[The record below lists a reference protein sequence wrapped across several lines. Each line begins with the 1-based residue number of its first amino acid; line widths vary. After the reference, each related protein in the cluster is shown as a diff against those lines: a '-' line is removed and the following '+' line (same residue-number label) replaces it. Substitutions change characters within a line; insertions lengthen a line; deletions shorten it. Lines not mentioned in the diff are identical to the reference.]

1 MTIED
6 PRTRNPFDR
15 EALARRALELHG
27 MKYNCAQAVACT
39 LAPLIGADEELCFRA
54 AEGLGGGMGGLTETC
69 GAVSGA
75 AMAKAIG
82 VSRNAVWKA
91 VKALRAEGY
100 AIDAVTN
107 RGYALSQENDLLSP
121 QGIERFLPDSH
132 AFAVTVRKR
141 VDSTNAEARRRALE
155 GAAEGT
161 VVVAEEQTAGKGR
174 PGKTFFSPAATGLYL
189 SIVLRPTLA
198 ADRGQFITCAAAVA
212 CAQAIEQVTGA
223 ESLIKWVNDIYCDGR
238 KVAGILTEGVV
249 DMESG
254 HFEHA
259 VLGIG
264 VNVKP
269 PADGFPHDIADVAG
283 AVLDDRTGAVRCELA
298 AAILARFWSLYQ
310 HMDDPKLHDEYR
322 RRCFLLGQP
331 LIVRQGASR
340 VRARAVDLT
349 PDFKLVIE
357 LPDKS
362 RRELPYGEVTIGSIA
377 SHP

>member
-1 MTIED
+1 MGTKEQLLRLLED
-6 PRTRNPFDR
+6 NR
-15 EALARRALELHG
+15 ERH
-27 MKYNCAQAVACT
+27 
-39 LAPLIGADEELCFRA
+39 
-54 AEGLGGGMGGLTETC
+54 
-69 GAVSGA
+69 VSGA

-174 PGKTFFSPAATGLYL
+174 PGKTFFSPATTGLYL

>member
-1 MTIED
+1 MGTKEQLLRLLED
-6 PRTRNPFDR
+6 NR
-15 EALARRALELHG
+15 ERH
-27 MKYNCAQAVACT
+27 
-39 LAPLIGADEELCFRA
+39 
-54 AEGLGGGMGGLTETC
+54 
-69 GAVSGA
+69 VSGA

-189 SIVLRPTLA
+189 SIVLRPTSA

-254 HFEHA
+254 RFEHA
-259 VLGIG
+259 VLGMG
-264 VNVKP
+264 VNVRV
-269 PADGFPHDIADVAG
+269 PATGFPSEIADVAG
-283 AVLDDRTGAVRCELA
+283 AVCDEAVGVLRSRLA
-298 AAILARFWSLYQ
+298 AEMLARFWSLYENLP
-310 HMDDPKLHDEYR
+310 DRSFYDEYR

-331 LIVRQGASR
+331 IVVTRNGSR

-349 PDFKLVIE
+349 EDFKLVVE
-357 LPDKS
+357 LPDKT
-362 RRELPYGEVTIGSIA
+362 RRELPHGEVSTGPA
-377 SHP
+377 

>member
-1 MTIED
+1 MGTKEQLLRLLED
-6 PRTRNPFDR
+6 NR
-15 EALARRALELHG
+15 ERH
-27 MKYNCAQAVACT
+27 
-39 LAPLIGADEELCFRA
+39 
-54 AEGLGGGMGGLTETC
+54 
-69 GAVSGA
+69 VSGA

-91 VKALRAEGY
+91 VEALRAEGY

-121 QGIERFLPDSH
+121 QGIERFLPDNR

-161 VVVAEEQTAGKGR
+161 VVVAEEQIAGKGR

-254 HFEHA
+254 RFEHA
-259 VLGIG
+259 VLGMG
-264 VNVKP
+264 VNVRV
-269 PADGFPHDIADVAG
+269 PATGFPSEIADVAG
-283 AVLDDRTGAVRCELA
+283 AVCDEAVGVLRSRLA
-298 AAILARFWSLYQ
+298 AEMLARFWSLYENLP
-310 HMDDPKLHDEYR
+310 DRSFYDEYR

-331 LIVRQGASR
+331 IVVTRNGSR

-349 PDFKLVIE
+349 EDFKLVVE
-357 LPDKS
+357 LPDKT
-362 RRELPYGEVTIGSIA
+362 RRELPHGEVSTGPA
-377 SHP
+377 

>member
-1 MTIED
+1 MGTKEQLLRLLED
-6 PRTRNPFDR
+6 NR
-15 EALARRALELHG
+15 ERH
-27 MKYNCAQAVACT
+27 
-39 LAPLIGADEELCFRA
+39 
-54 AEGLGGGMGGLTETC
+54 
-69 GAVSGA
+69 VSGA

-249 DMESG
+249 DME
-254 HFEHA
+254 
-259 VLGIG
+259 
-264 VNVKP
+264 
-269 PADGFPHDIADVAG
+269 
-283 AVLDDRTGAVRCELA
+283 
-298 AAILARFWSLYQ
+298 
-310 HMDDPKLHDEYR
+310 
-322 RRCFLLGQP
+322 
-331 LIVRQGASR
+331 
-340 VRARAVDLT
+340 
-349 PDFKLVIE
+349 
-357 LPDKS
+357 
-362 RRELPYGEVTIGSIA
+362 
-377 SHP
+377 

>member
-1 MTIED
+1 MRSRTGGTLSRKKTTCCRPKVSSGSCRTATLSPSPCANAWT
-6 PRTRNPFDR
+6 PRT
-15 EALARRALELHG
+15 L
-27 MKYNCAQAVACT
+27 K
-39 LAPLIGADEELCFRA
+39 RA
-54 AEGLGGGMGGLTETC
+54 A
-69 GAVSGA
+69 ARS
-75 AMAKAIG
+75 KA
-82 VSRNAVWKA
+82 RPKA
-91 VKALRAEGY
+91 
-100 AIDAVTN
+100 
-107 RGYALSQENDLLSP
+107 P
-121 QGIERFLPDSH
+121 
-132 AFAVTVRKR
+132 
-141 VDSTNAEARRRALE
+141 
-155 GAAEGT
+155 

-283 AVLDDRTGAVRCELA
+283 AVL
-298 AAILARFWSLYQ
+298 
-310 HMDDPKLHDEYR
+310 
-322 RRCFLLGQP
+322 
-331 LIVRQGASR
+331 
-340 VRARAVDLT
+340 
-349 PDFKLVIE
+349 
-357 LPDKS
+357 
-362 RRELPYGEVTIGSIA
+362 
-377 SHP
+377 